1 MKNISTI
8 LSAIALVLIGVLFF
22 MFYNHTERIN
32 KISVATEKQSAS
44 TFHIAYFD
52 MDSLT
57 AHYEYFKDG
66 ETQLKAKET
75 VMNSELNSM
84 QNKFQKKVSEW
95 EQKGTSMTQ
104 AESQQAQQEY
114 ASMEQSFQARKQS
127 LGDELAKERDEI
139 MIDIKKKIE
148 NYLKDY
154 NAQKNY
160 AFIFAYDQTSF
171 IYYKDSTY
179 NITNDLISGLNSLY
193 KKKN

>member
-8 LSAIALVLIGVLFF
+8 LGSISLVLIGVLFF
-22 MFYNHTERIN
+22 MFYNHTERRN

-44 TFHIAYFD
+44 TFRIAYFD

-95 EQKGTSMTQ
+95 QQKGSSMTQ
-104 AESQQAQQEY
+104 AESQQAQQDY
-114 ASMEQSFQARKQS
+114 ASMQQSFQARKQS
-127 LGDELAKERDEI
+127 LGDELAKDRDEI

>member
-1 MKNISTI
+1 
-8 LSAIALVLIGVLFF
+8 
-22 MFYNHTERIN
+22 
-32 KISVATEKQSAS
+32 VATEKQSAS
-44 TFHIAYFD
+44 TFRIAYFD

-66 ETQLKAKET
+66 ETQLKAKES

-95 EQKGTSMTQ
+95 QQKGTSMTQ

-179 NITNDLISGLNSLY
+179 NITNDLISGLNALY

>member
-1 MKNISTI
+1 M
-8 LSAIALVLIGVLFF
+8 
-22 MFYNHTERIN
+22 
-32 KISVATEKQSAS
+32 ATEKKSAS
-44 TFHIAYFD
+44 TFRIAYFD

-66 ETQLKAKET
+66 ETQLKGKES
-75 VMNSELNSM
+75 VMNSELNGM

-95 EQKGTSMTQ
+95 QQKGASMTQ

-114 ASMEQSFQARKQS
+114 ATMEQSFQARKQS
-127 LGDELAKERDEI
+127 LGDELAKERDAI

-171 IYYKDSTY
+171 IYYIVRTY

>member
-1 MKNISTI
+1 
-8 LSAIALVLIGVLFF
+8 
-22 MFYNHTERIN
+22 
-32 KISVATEKQSAS
+32 
-44 TFHIAYFD
+44 
-52 MDSLT
+52 
-57 AHYEYFKDG
+57 
-66 ETQLKAKET
+66 
-75 VMNSELNSM
+75 
-84 QNKFQKKVSEW
+84 
-95 EQKGTSMTQ
+95 
-104 AESQQAQQEY
+104 
-114 ASMEQSFQARKQS
+114 SMEQSFQARKQS